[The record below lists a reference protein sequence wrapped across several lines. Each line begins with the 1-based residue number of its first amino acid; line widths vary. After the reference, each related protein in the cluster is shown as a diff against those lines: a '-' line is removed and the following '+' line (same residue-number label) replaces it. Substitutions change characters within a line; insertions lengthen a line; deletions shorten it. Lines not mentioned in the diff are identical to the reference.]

1 MHLSKDNTQAW
12 SIYPQ
17 GLPKALINTLI
28 VACLLL
34 GLAGLR
40 AGRNLQGGLAVLDNW
55 CFMLLWIPTAI
66 TICALPLRLRDRSF
80 ELKKVYYFGMF
91 VAFLFILNKLRYM
104 H

>member
-1 MHLSKDNTQAW
+1 MRLPNSTAQNWT
-12 SIYPQ
+12 IYPE

-28 VACLLL
+28 IACLLL

-40 AGRNLQGGLAVLDNW
+40 AGRNLQGWLAVLDNW

-66 TICALPLRLRDRSF
+66 TICAVPLRVRDSSF
-80 ELKKVYYFGMF
+80 ELKKVYYFGIF